1 MSNRIFIAL
10 AVIMLAIVVL
20 YAVMPSGGDGTA
32 PAQDSG
38 NPHAID
44 QD

>member
-1 MSNRIFIAL
+1 MSNRILIAL
-10 AVIMLAIVVL
+10 AVIVLAIVVL

>member
-1 MSNRIFIAL
+1 MNRK
-10 AVIMLAIVVL
+10 VITNTLLIVLAIVVL

-32 PAQDSG
+32 PVQDSG